1 MKHPSVEQL
10 HSGAG
15 FELLLTMDFQD
26 MIPFVFT
33 QIRRRGLMSL
43 LYILVNLLMAA
54 CILFFLIRGL
64 FSGMLTGKIILM
76 QLVSGFLAGSIL
88 VIPVHELIHGLAYR
102 ILGARKIHFGADLR
116 QFIFFVT
123 ADRHP
128 VSGIQIIFLAL
139 LPFALINLMV
149 IAITFILLPPYTLF
163 GASFLL
169 FHNLMCIGDFAI
181 SNFVK
186 LHQMRKVYSYDV
198 VKERK
203 SYFFGEK

>member
-1 MKHPSVEQL
+1 MKHPGVEQL
-10 HSGAG
+10 HSGAD

-33 QIRRRGLMSL
+33 QIRRRGIMSI
-43 LYILVNLLMAA
+43 LYGLVNLLMIAF
-54 CILFFLIRGL
+54 ILFFLLRGL
-64 FSGMLTGKIILM
+64 LSGTLTGKIVLL

-102 ILGARKIHFGADLR
+102 LLGARKIHFGADMK

-128 VSGIQIIFLAL
+128 VSGAQIIFLAL
-139 LPFALINLMV
+139 LPFTLINLLMV
-149 IAITFILLPPYTLF
+149 VITFCLLPHYTLF

-181 SNFVK
+181 SNYVR
-186 LHQMRKVYSYDV
+186 LHQRKVYSYDV